1 MLLYNVVLGEVY
13 NSYRRGLLA
22 LSVSSFTGNAR
33 ASMRGTDNNGSR
45 FFCVRIIHL
54 AAQSWAAKDF
64 TGMSVSTDVVIPG
77 KDNPI
82 PSTGLASDA
91 LPEVHQSASLP
102 VSAQKG
108 VSTKNTLF
116 PKTINNDCLT
126 IKEHCESSPLT
137 PHHSPLT
144 VPASPPSL
152 NAHPSTLN
160 DKHWYALR
168 TTYGRE
174 QLAYEYMNSHGAMV
188 YWPTMEQIKEVDGKR
203 RKVRVSRI
211 PNILFAH
218 GTLLQVQRFVYD
230 NANLP
235 FLRFYYA
242 KETIGREIVRR
253 PLIVP
258 ERQMESLR
266 IICAVDDGNIA
277 IVPQSDSHFAKG
289 QQVRITQGRF
299 AGVTGRV
306 ARYQGQQRVAVVI
319 DGLITIA
326 TAYIPTAFL
335 APIND

>member
-1 MLLYNVVLGEVY
+1 MRCIFISAWAFGVVCFDY
-13 NSYRRGLLA
+13 
-22 LSVSSFTGNAR
+22 TGNAR

-116 PKTINNDCLT
+116 PNTTNDDGLT
-126 IKEHCESSPLT
+126 IKEQSEFPAPSS
-137 PHHSPLT
+137 
-144 VPASPPSL
+144 SL
-152 NAHPSTLN
+152 NVQPSTLN
-160 DKHWYALR
+160 VQHWYALR

>member
-1 MLLYNVVLGEVY
+1 
-13 NSYRRGLLA
+13 
-22 LSVSSFTGNAR
+22 
-33 ASMRGTDNNGSR
+33 
-45 FFCVRIIHL
+45 
-54 AAQSWAAKDF
+54 
-64 TGMSVSTDVVIPG
+64 
-77 KDNPI
+77 
-82 PSTGLASDA
+82 
-91 LPEVHQSASLP
+91 
-102 VSAQKG
+102 
-108 VSTKNTLF
+108 
-116 PKTINNDCLT
+116 
-126 IKEHCESSPLT
+126 
-137 PHHSPLT
+137 
-144 VPASPPSL
+144 
-152 NAHPSTLN
+152 
-160 DKHWYALR
+160 
-168 TTYGRE
+168 
-174 QLAYEYMNSHGAMV
+174 MNSHGAMV

>member
-1 MLLYNVVLGEVY
+1 
-13 NSYRRGLLA
+13 
-22 LSVSSFTGNAR
+22 
-33 ASMRGTDNNGSR
+33 MRGTDNNGSR

-116 PKTINNDCLT
+116 PNTINNDCLT
-126 IKEHCESSPLT
+126 IKEHCEFPAPSS
-137 PHHSPLT
+137 
-144 VPASPPSL
+144 SL
-152 NAHPSTLN
+152 NVQHSTFNVPRSTIN

-174 QLAYEYMNSHGAMV
+174 RLAYEYMNSHGAMV

>member
-1 MLLYNVVLGEVY
+1 
-13 NSYRRGLLA
+13 
-22 LSVSSFTGNAR
+22 
-33 ASMRGTDNNGSR
+33 MRGTDNNGSR

-116 PKTINNDCLT
+116 PKTTNNDCLT
-126 IKEHCESSPLT
+126 I
-137 PHHSPLT
+137 
-144 VPASPPSL
+144 
-152 NAHPSTLN
+152 N

-174 QLAYEYMNSHGAMV
+174 RLAYEYMNSNGAMV

>member
-1 MLLYNVVLGEVY
+1 MYEIEGVSNKALGGVYTFRINNTFYLLSPPYYVPFYNNYLRIYLQIYDGYVPTWHNLAK
-13 NSYRRGLLA
+13 GLTPNRL
-22 LSVSSFTGNAR
+22 
-33 ASMRGTDNNGSR
+33 
-45 FFCVRIIHL
+45 
-54 AAQSWAAKDF
+54 AQSVNK
-64 TGMSVSTDVVIPG
+64 
-77 KDNPI
+77 
-82 PSTGLASDA
+82 GL
-91 LPEVHQSASLP
+91 
-102 VSAQKG
+102 
-108 VSTKNTLF
+108 F
-116 PKTINNDCLT
+116 
-126 IKEHCESSPLT
+126 
-137 PHHSPLT
+137 
-144 VPASPPSL
+144 
-152 NAHPSTLN
+152 
-160 DKHWYALR
+160 
-168 TTYGRE
+168 
-174 QLAYEYMNSHGAMV
+174 
-188 YWPTMEQIKEVDGKR
+188 
-203 RKVRVSRI
+203 
-211 PNILFAH
+211 NILFAH